1 MSDSSNRTIRPIL
14 TNRKALHDYEILQRF
29 EAGIVLL
36 GTEVKAIRAGLVSL
50 TDAYAF
56 FPSKK
61 VNDLYLMSAHIQPY
75 AFGNRENHEPTRRR
89 RLLLKEHELHR
100 IRTQVE
106 EKGLTVVPL
115 SMFFSGPYVKVEIGL
130 GRGKKHYDKR
140 ASLKE
145 KELKKEARRVQE

>member
-61 VNDLYLMSAHIQPY
+61 VNDLYRMSAHIQPY

-100 IRTQVE
+100 IRTQME